1 MKNISRIGITTLAL
15 AGALF
20 GSLAIAAPASAS
32 GTGTNGGSAT
42 VCVEQAGS
50 GVSVQVTEQPVARA
64 AISQTVTT
72 GANGCATVTTSGV
85 AKTSITASAP
95 SLGLSGTVSYAPT
108 VAAGLVWTDSI
119 AESGSL
125 DASTRTT
132 LQHRYVQ
139 ADRVS
144 AGVLTLTR

>member
-1 MKNISRIGITTLAL
+1 MKNISRIGITTLVL
-15 AGALF
+15 GGALL
-20 GSLAIAAPASAS
+20 GSIALAAPASAS
-32 GTGTNGGSAT
+32 GTGTNGATST
-42 VCVEQAGS
+42 VCVETAGA
-50 GVSVQVTEQPVARA
+50 GVSVQVTETPAARA
-64 AISQTVTT
+64 AITQTVTT
-72 GANGCATVTTSGV
+72 GANGCATVATSGV

-95 SLGLSGTVSYAPT
+95 SLGLSGTVAYAPT

-119 AESGSL
+119 TESGSL
-125 DASTRTT
+125 DASTRST